1 MYPSGGGEAWEA
13 QVTKI
18 VIFGWYDNEF
28 GSYTNMLG
36 ERIVSVAD
44 KMF

>member
-1 MYPSGGGEAWEA
+1 
-13 QVTKI
+13 

-36 ERIVSVAD
+36 DRSVSVAD